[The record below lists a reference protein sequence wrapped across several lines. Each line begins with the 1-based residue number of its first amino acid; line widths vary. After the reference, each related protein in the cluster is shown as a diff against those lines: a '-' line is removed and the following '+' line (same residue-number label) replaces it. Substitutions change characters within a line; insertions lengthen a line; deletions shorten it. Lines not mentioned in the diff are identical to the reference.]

1 MEMKKYSSLV
11 ILFIFI
17 FFIIPGIAGGQG
29 QKETPSRGSSGRAIT
44 ATAAAP
50 EKDFQQ
56 ARESFLRKELK
67 TSAEAIRQAASYL
80 KSLEQKAAEKRE
92 QSFVESIE
100 SLRQLA
106 DRVEKGTVKSVKE
119 PDRVFSRVH
128 QTLAQH
134 HYLNATET
142 WAKKETT
149 RAGQELRAATDSL
162 ENALKRAGKK
172 VEKGAHTTIRET
184 RRLAGKM
191 IEGAAIASAEVEK
204 GIAVLGKEIDQLAKK
219 VKPPKSK

>member
-1 MEMKKYSSLV
+1 METKKFIPLTV
-11 ILFIFI
+11 LLLWIL
-17 FFIIPGIAGGQG
+17 IPVVGAAQS
-29 QKETPSRGSSGRAIT
+29 QKEVPAKGSTEQITP
-44 ATAAAP
+44 AAAP

-56 ARESFLRKELK
+56 ARESFLKKDLK
-67 TSAEAIRQAASYL
+67 ASAEAIRQAASYL
-80 KSLEQKAAEKRE
+80 NSLEQKTAEKGE
-92 QSFVESIE
+92 KALAESIE

-106 DRVEKGTVKSVKE
+106 GRVEKGTVKSVKE
-119 PDRVFSRVH
+119 LDRVFARVH

-134 HYLNATET
+134 HYLQATET

-172 VEKGAHTTIRET
+172 VEKGAHSTIQET

-191 IEGAAIASAEVEK
+191 IEGVEVANTEVEK
-204 GIAVLGKEIDQLAKK
+204 GLAALGKEIDQLAKK